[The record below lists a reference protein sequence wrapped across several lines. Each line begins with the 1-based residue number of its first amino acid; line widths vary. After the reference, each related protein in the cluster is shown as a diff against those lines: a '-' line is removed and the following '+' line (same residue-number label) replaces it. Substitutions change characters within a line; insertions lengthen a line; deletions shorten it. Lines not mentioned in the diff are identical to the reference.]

1 MAGKLGKFQMVA
13 GEHWMGLTKENH
25 LGSWLQSNQTSG
37 SRLMVELLAAKT
49 RRTIDTYLSKL
60 PVAKFDNDNEYYWDV
75 VGSASRHIT
84 LIEARDEFGNVITK
98 NDADPSNMKMVGAG
112 TAPV

>member
-37 SRLMVELLAAKT
+37 SRYARQLFLGYRIRAE
-49 RRTIDTYLSKL
+49 RTEDY
-60 PVAKFDNDNEYYWDV
+60 
-75 VGSASRHIT
+75 
-84 LIEARDEFGNVITK
+84 
-98 NDADPSNMKMVGAG
+98 
-112 TAPV
+112 